1 MKSNFKFLLI
11 LSILLL
17 GCICVGSTFAA
28 DISVS
33 NVDNAINLESID
45 DSSQNDVEI
54 NNLQA
59 GEGNFTELQKIIDD
73 ANGTLILD
81 KNYKY
86 VSEDNMEDGVI
97 INNPLIIDG
106 QGHTLDAS
114 DLVRIFVVN
123 SNDVTLKNINFIN
136 GDAEI
141 GSAIYWNDGDNGR
154 VTDCKFINCIGFN
167 SGAIYWG
174 GDNGAVIG
182 CEFINC
188 SCDAGLSDGGAIFWM
203 SGENA
208 MVKDCNFTNC
218 YAHSGGAIYFY
229 EVSNFNVDAC
239 NFKDNIAGDK
249 ISMGGAIYIR
259 GAGLNGTIKKC
270 NFTNC
275 NATGYI
281 SSGGAICWEKGNYTY
296 IESCNFINCSA
307 TDCGGAISWWCSYC
321 NINDCNFTNCFA
333 QNYGGA
339 IDVYCDI
346 YGINYTHIDISN
358 CNNVPVAGDFK
369 PPIYNCG
376 IILSDVVITTI
387 DGDVKKVKY
396 GETVDLTGTVTASG
410 IPVAGRLL
418 ILNVNGKEINAD
430 SDDHGLF
437 SANYT
442 VDFIGEMNVD
452 ATYEGSTGSETVN
465 MGKLVSSKS
474 GVIVT
479 VDDVKGKVGDKVK
492 FTAKIYDSEGNP
504 VKEGVVIFG
513 FDGKEYK
520 ANIINGI
527 AAVEVVLPKA
537 GNYSATA
544 YYDGDEFHESA
555 YAVFNVEVTNNT
567 NPDPINKSGIPMEQ
581 TGNPLI
587 VLLFALISLPLIRRK

>member
-11 LSILLL
+11 LTILLL

-33 NVDNAINLESID
+33 NVDNAINLESLD

-86 VSEDNMEDGVI
+86 VSEDNMEDGLI

-114 DLVRIFVVN
+114 DLARIFVVN

-141 GSAIYWNDGDNGR
+141 GSAIYWDGDNGR
-154 VTDCKFINCIGFN
+154 ITDCKFINCIGFN

-229 EVSNFNVDAC
+229 EVSNFNIDAC

-259 GAGLNGTIKKC
+259 GAGLNGTIKEC

-275 NATGYI
+275 YASGYI
-281 SSGGAICWEKGNYTY
+281 SSGGAICWEKGSDTY

-307 TDCGGAISWWCSYC
+307 TDCAGAISWWCSYC
-321 NINDCNFTNCFA
+321 SIKDCNFTNCFA
-333 QNYGGA
+333 PNYGSA
-339 IDVYCDI
+339 IDVYCDV
-346 YGINYTHIDISN
+346 YGTNYTHINISN

-376 IILSDVVITTI
+376 IILSEVVITTI
-387 DGDVKKVKY
+387 DENIKNVKY

-410 IPVAGRLL
+410 IPIAGRIL
-418 ILNVNGKEINAD
+418 ILNVNGKEIYAD
-430 SDDHGLF
+430 SDDYGIF
-437 SANYT
+437 SASYT
-442 VDFIGEMNVD
+442 VDFVGEMDVD
-452 ATYEGSTGSETVN
+452 ATYEGSTGPETVN
-465 MGKLVSSKS
+465 MGKLISSKVD
-474 GVIVT
+474 VIVT
-479 VDDVKGKVGDKVK
+479 VDDVKGKAGDKVK
-492 FTAKIYDSEGNP
+492 LIAKVNDIYGNP
-504 VKEGVVIFG
+504 VQGGVVIFG
-513 FDGKEYK
+513 FNGKEYK
-520 ANIINGI
+520 ANVENGI
-527 AAVEVVLPKA
+527 ATVEVVLPKA

-544 YYDGDEFHESA
+544 YYVADD
-555 YAVFNVEVTNNT
+555 N
-567 NPDPINKSGIPMEQ
+567 NKSVVANKINTMENC
-581 TGNPLI
+581 GNPLV
-587 VLLFALISLPLIRRK
+587 VLLIALISLPIIRRRK